1 MRSTLK
7 STLREDGVEF
17 CLGRV
22 NFWYRA
28 IVWYRAV
35 NCPFCCFCYC
45 IHQRLSPRWLLENS
59 SPQILDMQTHVEAH
73 AANGGYAKRW
83 PFRTR
88 ANCITVGA
96 SVFGSGFRRTCR
108 VCGICWCGCMLN
120 FRGVRVSL
128 GTRWED
134 LLLID
139 AQWTNLHGTRFLRR
153 SRSSKVL
160 RLVDAWVRSP
170 FAFSGT

>member
-1 MRSTLK
+1 MVSCDRLVSCGELSFLLFLLLHTPTPESALALGEQQSSDLGHADSRGGACRK
-7 STLREDGVEF
+7 WRLREKM
-17 CLGRV
+17 
-22 NFWYRA
+22 A
-28 IVWYRAV
+28 IQDQGLHHR
-35 NCPFCCFCYC
+35 
-45 IHQRLSPRWLLENS
+45 R
-59 SPQILDMQTHVEAH
+59 
-73 AANGGYAKRW
+73 G
-83 PFRTR
+83 
-88 ANCITVGA
+88 
-96 SVFGSGFRRTCR
+96 SVIETGFRRTCR